1 MAGDYLLFLDTET
14 TGLPARWDRPYS
26 EPQHW
31 PRVAQL
37 AWLVYDTTGK
47 LIKTDRDYL
56 QISPDTMPA
65 SAVAIHGLTP
75 EFLRAKGRP
84 PVVVLRRLLRDL
96 KTYRPRIVGHFL
108 RLDFHVL
115 GAALAQAGLPNP
127 LPALPQFCTMQL
139 RLALPGATPHRYLRL
154 PELHAALFG
163 EAPALAHDAY
173 ADAAATARCF
183 FELQQRGLLP
193 VEVLN
198 GQRPLTPPGALRW
211 QLALWLA
218 LPAVALVVVL
228 LLYWFLHG

>member
-1 MAGDYLLFLDTET
+1 MPSEYLLFLDTET
-14 TGLPARWDRPYS
+14 TGLPTRWDRPYS
-26 EPQHW
+26 ELQHW
-31 PRVAQL
+31 PRVVQL
-37 AWLVYDTTGK
+37 AWLVYDAAGK
-47 LIKTDRDYL
+47 LIKTDQDYL
-56 QISPDTMPA
+56 QIPPDTMPA

-115 GAALAQAGLPNP
+115 GAALAQAGLANP
-127 LPALPQFCTMQL
+127 LAELPQFCTMQL
-139 RLALPGATPHRYLRL
+139 RLALPGSAPHRYLRL
-154 PELHAALFG
+154 PELHKALFG
-163 EAPALAHDAY
+163 TEPVQAHDAY

-198 GQRPLTPPGALRW
+198 GQRPLLLPGTRRW
-211 QLALWLA
+211 WLALWWV
-218 LPAVALVVVL
+218 LPAAALIVVL
-228 LLYWFLHG
+228 FLSWLLYG

>member
-1 MAGDYLLFLDTET
+1 MPEEYLLFLDTET
-14 TGLPARWDRPYS
+14 TGLPARWDRPYA

-31 PRVAQL
+31 PRVVQL
-37 AWLVYDTTGK
+37 AWLVFDGAGT
-47 LIKTDRDYL
+47 LIKTDQDYL
-56 QISPDTMPA
+56 QIPPGTMPA

-75 EFLRAKGRP
+75 EFLRANGRP
-84 PVVVLRRLLRDL
+84 PAVVLRRLLHDL

-139 RLALPGATPHRYLRL
+139 RLALPGPTSHRYLRL

-163 EAPALAHDAY
+163 TVPDRAHDAY

-183 FELQQRGLLP
+183 FELRQRGLLP
-193 VEVLN
+193 AEVLN
-198 GQRPLTPPGALRW
+198 GQRPLLPPGARRW
-211 QLALWLA
+211 GRAWWWV
-218 LPAVALVVVL
+218 LPAVVVGIL
-228 LLYWFLHG
+228 LLICWLLYG